1 MYAVVKESVTE
12 IEVQTVTQN
21 YVFFFSVEERL
32 TGVNRLSVEFNP
44 LIAFVFLKTGGVVE

>member
-1 MYAVVKESVTE
+1 MYAVVKERVTE

-32 TGVNRLSVEFNP
+32 TGVNWLSVELNP

>member
-32 TGVNRLSVEFNP
+32 TGVNWLSVEFNP
-44 LIAFVFLKTGGVVE
+44 LIAFVFLKTGGVIE